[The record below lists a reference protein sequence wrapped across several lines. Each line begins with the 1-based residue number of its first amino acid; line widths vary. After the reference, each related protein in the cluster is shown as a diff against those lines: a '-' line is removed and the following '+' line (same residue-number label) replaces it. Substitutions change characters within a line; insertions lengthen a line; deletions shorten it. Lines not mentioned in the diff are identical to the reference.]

1 MSDQGPVTR
10 NIRLA
15 PPANTHADA
24 GDKLSIELDAIIT
37 IGRALSHIPDVE
49 TRARVMR
56 WAIDR
61 FGIDV
66 TTPEEPGA
74 DLALPAHVVSAAAPD
89 LNAAEALNVDGLSEM
104 FPADDEARET
114 RQIAFTSSRTRELRR
129 PRTTLGDRFRAAL
142 HWMGI

>member
-15 PPANTHADA
+15 PPANTHADT

-66 TTPEEPGA
+66 TPPQQPGA

-89 LNAAEALNVDGLSEM
+89 PHAVEALNVEGLS
-104 FPADDEARET
+104 
-114 RQIAFTSSRTRELRR
+114 
-129 PRTTLGDRFRAAL
+129 
-142 HWMGI
+142 